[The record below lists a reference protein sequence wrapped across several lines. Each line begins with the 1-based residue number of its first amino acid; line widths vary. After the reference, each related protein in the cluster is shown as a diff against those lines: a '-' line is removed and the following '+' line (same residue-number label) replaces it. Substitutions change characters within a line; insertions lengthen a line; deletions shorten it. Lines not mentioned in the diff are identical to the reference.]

1 MPYKFLE
8 DIATADIAFEARGH
22 TLNEL
27 FENAF
32 AAVEESMVETSGVK
46 AVIKKTLK
54 LKNATLDGLLFDFLS
69 ALVYFKDAESLLF
82 SKVKVKIT
90 DSYDLEATLYG
101 EKIDPSR
108 HDLRSDV
115 KAVTLHMF
123 EVKQVG
129 KEWYCRVILD
139 I

>member
-8 DIATADIAFEARGH
+8 DIATADIAFEARGR
-22 TLNEL
+22 TLDEL

-46 AVIKKTLK
+46 AVVKKTLK

-90 DSYDLEATLYG
+90 DSYELEATLYG

>member
-8 DIATADIAFEARGH
+8 DIATADIAFEARGR
-22 TLNEL
+22 TLDEL

>member
-8 DIATADIAFEARGH
+8 DIATADIAFEARGR
-22 TLNEL
+22 TLDEL

-69 ALVYFKDAESLLF
+69 VLVYFKDAESLLF

-90 DSYDLEATLYG
+90 DSYELEATLYG